1 MSWISKQKPEERLK
15 TLLVRTVLGKDWNPD
30 VRPEEKHRHLRMPAI
45 QVTLAIRSTF
55 YLHHEGYRISFRRD
69 TIASRGDGMKAA
81 AEKEVITLW
90 CFRTPYRC
98 GYLFHGPPGTGKT
111 SFIRALAGY
120 LKADI
125 YMLKLSSSEVD
136 DEMLMLLVANLPKG
150 SILLIEDID
159 SAGLTRDD
167 TRDSNANIKSRI
179 TLAGFLNAID
189 GIASSQGHILI
200 MTTNCRSKLDDAM
213 LRPGRVDREEYF
225 GNASKDT
232 AINMF
237 IRMCSPHTAKTT
249 DDVRDLAMKFA
260 EHIDDKK
267 FSPAQIQGFL
277 QQRRDPKAA
286 CADISD

>member
-1 MSWISKQKPEERLK
+1 MNSVDLDSGQKERII
-15 TLLVRTVLGKDWNPD
+15 KDMEDYMNSSD
-30 VRPEEKHRHLRMPAI
+30 IYA
-45 QVTLAIRSTF
+45 
-55 YLHHEGYRISFRRD
+55 
-69 TIASRGDGMKAA
+69 ASG
-81 AEKEVITLW
+81 
-90 CFRTPYRC
+90 TPYRR

-111 SFIRALAGY
+111 SFIRALAGH

-125 YMLKLSSSEVD
+125 YMLRLSSSEVD

-167 TRDSNANIKSRI
+167 TRDCNANIKSRI

-200 MTTNCRSKLDDAM
+200 MTTNCRSKLDDVM

-232 AINMF
+232 AISMF
-237 IRMCSPHTAKTT
+237 IRMCSPHTAKTI
-249 DDVRDLAMKFA
+249 DDVRDLVMKFA
-260 EHIDDKK
+260 EHIDDKR

-277 QQRRDPKAA
+277 QQRRDPEAA
-286 CADISD
+286 CADISDWVKAEHAKCAGEPQLDK